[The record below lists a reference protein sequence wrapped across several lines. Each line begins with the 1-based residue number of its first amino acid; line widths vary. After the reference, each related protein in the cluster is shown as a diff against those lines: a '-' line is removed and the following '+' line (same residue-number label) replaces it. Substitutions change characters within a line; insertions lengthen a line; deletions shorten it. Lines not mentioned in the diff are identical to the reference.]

1 MSSKL
6 WPVDEGQGVA
16 NIYDS
21 DSLEAWL
28 VGQPREVAVIIAA
41 RAALRALPLVVS
53 DGEGDRGDKSAAF
66 LLPYCRAVAAAW
78 VAGTWPTHAATVRSA
93 ASDAAFAS
101 DAASDTA
108 FASDSVFAADS
119 AAAAA
124 DAAFAVVAAADSADA
139 AVAAAAASDAADAA
153 AAAADAAFAA
163 AAASRAAF
171 ASGAASDGAAAGAT
185 RAAGSFGAD
194 ASYDRIND
202 DVKFIESGRDFFE
215 LGLAPLWRGNIPD
228 LIRQSWD
235 GFWNAQPKD
244 AYRRWSVWID
254 WYEDRLKGAAGSR
267 PVIEELEVARVLIPD
282 KEWEQGAAHVNALI
296 KLLEEEHRRVDPD
309 DVGGQEPIG
318 TLFSDDGPEVDRN
331 SDGRRD
337 RPTSGEVAEDFH
349 AQLREALDA
358 LIAATEEPGQA
369 SNRFTDVTS
378 LARRLL
384 GALGAGPADVRPAQT
399 VAHAGKLDRAGQA
412 DDRRRRDPDLEG
424 PALSADEREALDNAV
439 DAAKSY
445 INTDPVLGPMEQA
458 RLGKSQ
464 IPIDGAL
471 ARHVVD
477 AAAAEGAATEEA
489 REAVEDAAEAGP
501 EGTNSRFYGATLLN
515 FMRAALRIGA
525 NYSLKMKA
533 GIKVARWLV
542 KHEEKILALL
552 EPMPDLRDFAA
563 RLISMLKK
571 LPLD

>member
-1 MSSKL
+1 MI
-6 WPVDEGQGVA
+6 V
-16 NIYDS
+16 
-21 DSLEAWL
+21 
-28 VGQPREVAVIIAA
+28 AA
-41 RAALRALPLVVS
+41 RAALRVLPLVIS
-53 DGEGDRGDKSAAF
+53 EGEGDRGDKSPAL
-66 LLPYCRAVAAAW
+66 LLPAGRATAAAW
-78 VAGTWPTHAATVRSA
+78 VGGTWPTRAAGVKYA
-93 ASDAAFAS
+93 ANAAGSDAAAAGS
-101 DAASDTA
+101 VEDAN
-108 FASDSVFAADS
+108 AAY

-124 DAAFAVVAAADSADA
+124 GRSAIAASVEASAGVAVAAI
-139 AVAAAAASDAADAA
+139 VAAAAAVAATYREISHDAE
-153 AAAADAAFAA
+153 FLE
-163 AAASRAAF
+163 
-171 ASGAASDGAAAGAT
+171 G
-185 RAAGSFGAD
+185 
-194 ASYDRIND
+194 
-202 DVKFIESGRDFFE
+202 GRGVLE
-215 LGLAPLWRGNIPD
+215 LGLAPLWRGDIPD
-228 LIRQSWD
+228 AIR
-235 GFWNAQPKD
+235 
-244 AYRRWSVWID
+244 RRWDMFREARPKNVDEHWTVWID

-267 PVIEELEVARVLIPD
+267 PIIEDLEVARVLIPD
-282 KEWEQGAAHVNALI
+282 EEWEQGAAHVNALI
-296 KLLEEEHRRVDPD
+296 KLLEDEHRRVDPD
-309 DVGGQEPIG
+309 DVGSQEPIG
-318 TLFSDDGPEVDRN
+318 TLFSDDGPEVDRS
-331 SDGRRD
+331 SDERRQ

-399 VAHAGKLDRAGQA
+399 VAHAGKLDRAVQA

-439 DAAKSY
+439 DAAKTY

-464 IPIDGAL
+464 IPIDDAL
-471 ARHVVD
+471 ARGVVD
-477 AAAAEGAATEEA
+477 AAAEEGAATEDA

-501 EGTNSRFYGATLLN
+501 DGTNSRFYGATLLN

-542 KHEEKILALL
+542 KHEDKILALL

-563 RLISMLKK
+563 RLISVLKK